1 MSNID
6 NHEFVAD
13 EDFKSVDDLKSLI
26 ICCKSLCNG
35 DLNKFKKIV
44 EEEFKK
50 YFCNIDSPHW
60 ILFKLLSEG
69 VDRWLDKPR
78 EGRYTTFL
86 VLIFGTGKESGTQ
99 NMECIKI

>member
-6 NHEFVAD
+6 NPEFVAD

-35 DLNKFKKIV
+35 DFNKFKKLA

-50 YFCNIDSPHW
+50 YFCNIDSPYW
-60 ILFKLLSEG
+60 ILFKLLADG

-78 EGRYTTFL
+78 EG
-86 VLIFGTGKESGTQ
+86 K
-99 NMECIKI
+99 